1 MRSILLSLAGYYCL
15 AFAVFH
21 MMFWKLFRW
30 KADLQ
35 RLTPVNRSI
44 MQVLNIRLIYVFL
57 VVGIAVFLFGESMLA
72 SDVGKF
78 LLGAMSVFWLM
89 RSIEQLVFF
98 DATTLASTAL
108 VVVFVI
114 GSALFAIPLFL

>member
-1 MRSILLSLAGYYCL
+1 MRSVLLSLAGYYCF
-15 AFAVFH
+15 AFAAFH
-21 MMFWKLFRW
+21 MLFWKLFRW

-44 MQVLNIRLIYVFL
+44 MQVLNIRLTYVFV
-57 VVGIAVFLFGESMLA
+57 VVGIAMLLFGEGLLA
-72 SDVGKF
+72 SDLGKF

-98 DATTLASTAL
+98 DAKALVSTAL
-108 VVVFVI
+108 VLVFVI
-114 GSALFAIPLFL
+114 GAALFAIPLFL